1 MKGTLVQDIAAAQQ
15 LSARSRALLHDANVA
30 WKANDAQTASLFK
43 VAAGLRTDLHAVTQK
58 LASSVLLLESG
69 HDSEAL
75 EYAQKAALL
84 FEQGQ
89 ANPTGVLNACSK
101 LVASCPGKAAS
112 GREYGPQ

>member
-30 WKANDAQTASLFK
+30 WKANNAQAASLFI
-43 VAAGLRTDLHAVTQK
+43 VAARLRAELYPVTEK
-58 LASSVLLLESG
+58 IASSVLLLESW
-69 HDSEAL
+69 HDMKAL

-89 ANPTGVLNACSK
+89 ANPTCVLNACSE
-101 LVASCPGKAAS
+101 LVG
-112 GREYGPQ
+112 